1 MKLPKIKIS
10 DKLKSRKFLL
20 ALGYG
25 VLVALNRGLELELT
39 DAELEK
45 ILGAVVMF
53 ILAEGSADI
62 VTRFKK

>member
-1 MKLPKIKIS
+1 MKLPKIS

-25 VLVALNRGLELELT
+25 LLVALNRGLELELT

-45 ILGAVVMF
+45 ILGAVAMY
-53 ILAEGSADI
+53 ILAEGSADL

>member
-25 VLVALNRGLELELT
+25 ILVALNRGLELELT
-39 DAELEK
+39 DADLEN
-45 ILGAVVMF
+45 ILKGVVVY
-53 ILAEGSADI
+53 ICAEGGKDI
-62 VTRFKK
+62 VTKLKK